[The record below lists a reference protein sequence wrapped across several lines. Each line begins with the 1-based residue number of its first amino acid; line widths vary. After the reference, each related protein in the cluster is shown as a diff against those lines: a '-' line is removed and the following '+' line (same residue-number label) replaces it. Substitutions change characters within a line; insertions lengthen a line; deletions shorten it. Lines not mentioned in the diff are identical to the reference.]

1 MFVPL
6 LLKPPGGRPARVLGG
21 GPKVLPIV
29 QKLLMGGWSVQVHE
43 KRPGIGR
50 LEGAKSLTHA
60 PPAPSLRQA
69 SLVLIGSACSDEW
82 REEALKH
89 LEGSGVP
96 VWDERSPGSST
107 LAFPLWFT
115 GGELSLAAWSDD
127 GTASPWQEA
136 LAGEIA
142 GIQKKLMEGFVK
154 LAGEVGGLVFS
165 NSPEDEFLKK
175 AATQLATPGIIG
187 ALAVGDYDKAKTTA
201 LKIVGATTRSL
212 D

>member
-1 MFVPL
+1 MVQRL
-6 LLKPPGGRPARVLGG
+6 LR
-21 GPKVLPIV
+21 
-29 QKLLMGGWSVQVHE
+29 GGWPVEVHE

-50 LEGAKSLTHA
+50 LDGVKSSTCA

-69 SLVLIGSACSDEW
+69 SLVLIGSDCPDDW
-82 REEALKH
+82 RREALKR

-107 LAFPLWFT
+107 LAFPFWFG
-115 GGELSLAAWSDD
+115 GGELSLAAWSAD

-136 LAGEIA
+136 LAEEIA
-142 GIQKKLMEGFVK
+142 GIQIKLMEGFVK

-165 NSPEDEFLKK
+165 NSPEEEFLKK

-187 ALAVGDYDKAKTTA
+187 ALAAGDYDKAKTTA